1 MRRFLMLL
9 AASTTMLVVFASSA
23 MAQQYPPEPS
33 PTDIVTPGSAPAA
46 GARGAAGGELAFT
59 GSDLLPLIWIGLAV
73 LVLGVALVVAA
84 RRRSAIR
91 GRRVS
96 EAIA

>member
-23 MAQQYPPEPS
+23 IAQQYPPDPGPAEGL
-33 PTDIVTPGSAPAA
+33 TPGSAPAA
-46 GARGAAGGELAFT
+46 GARAGELAFT

-73 LVLGVALVVAA
+73 LVLGAALIVAA
-84 RRRSAIR
+84 RRRAAIR
-91 GRRVS
+91 GRRIS

>member
-9 AASTTMLVVFASSA
+9 AASTTMLVVFASAA
-23 MAQQYPPEPS
+23 MAQQYPPVPGPAEG
-33 PTDIVTPGSAPAA
+33 VTPGTAP
-46 GARGAAGGELAFT
+46 GARGAAGRELAFT
-59 GSDLLPLIWIGLAV
+59 GSDLLPLVWIGLAV
-73 LVLGVALVVAA
+73 LVVGTVLVVAA
-84 RRRSAIR
+84 RRRAAIR

>member
-23 MAQQYPPEPS
+23 MAQQYPPAPGPAEGL
-33 PTDIVTPGSAPAA
+33 TPGSAPA